1 MKKVSGNAMNEM
13 KMYLI
18 TDRFIIY
25 FWN

>member
-18 TDRFIIY
+18 SDRFIIY
-25 FWN
+25 F